1 MEPEPPARFV
11 RPSEPTVLSGP
22 RPRFVRPLSVGVVL
36 VHEGAFADP
45 ATLLLE
51 LEAKLARDE
60 GVRRVVA
67 VRGLVGE
74 ALDLDDLAALAAK
87 QGHDALLVDVLPGP
101 EGALREGFWL
111 HPGGEADARLIA
123 HVVVRDAEA
132 GYVGP
137 PTFPDVWDRLATAH
151 CRLPAPRR

>member
-1 MEPEPPARFV
+1 MGERTISV
-11 RPSEPTVLSGP
+11 WSVLGKALSKSPKP
-22 RPRFVRPLSVGVVL
+22 RP
-36 VHEGAFADP
+36 AA
-45 ATLLLE
+45 
-51 LEAKLARDE
+51 
-60 GVRRVVA
+60 
-67 VRGLVGE
+67 GE
-74 ALDLDDLAALAAK
+74 APTLGPEEAAASSFAALAAK